1 MKILYINLNSKKDIQ
16 TQLPFKGSLLTQ
28 YIRQYKISKCKKE
41 VLILISE
48 GLSVYE
54 ISERKH
60 RSYKTI
66 WTHKYNSYKK
76 NGIKN
81 DVDFINLLH
90 RL

>member
-1 MKILYINLNSKKDIQ
+1 M
-16 TQLPFKGSLLTQ
+16 
-28 YIRQYKISKCKKE
+28 
-41 VLILISE
+41 LILISE

-76 NGIKN
+76 IGIKN